1 MNQKCSVSFD
11 IISSKRRHEQNMLLM
26 KSFNKICKKK
36 SLTKQALKVLVSN
49 DLWKLWYKGRNKN
62 QLLNN
67 FDLYRNQ
74 AIFVES

>member
-1 MNQKCSVSFD
+1 
-11 IISSKRRHEQNMLLM
+11 M

-36 SLTKQALKVLVSN
+36 SLTKQALKVLVGN